1 LIPPPT
7 HHQELDVTELGVA
20 LAADFDEEGVEID
33 VEDAGTYLDGPRAG
47 EEHDDVLEGSLP
59 LAALRLNR
67 AREPAPV
74 TVPPVA
80 FLGLGAIGGPMA
92 AHLAEGG
99 GLTVWNRTASVA
111 REFAARHGARVAA
124 TPREAAAAADL
135 VLTCLPTSREVAA
148 LLDGPDGLLAGFR
161 PGALLVDCTS
171 GDPAGSRAIA
181 GRLAERGIGF
191 VDAPVSGGTDG
202 AQAGTLT
209 VMVGGEAPAVARA
222 RPVLERFGR
231 RIEHVGPVG
240 AGHALKA
247 VNNALLAVNIRAVG
261 EGLAALVKAGVP
273 ARQAL
278 DVINGSSGRSF
289 VSEALVPARVLTGAW
304 PRTFRLAL
312 LAKDVGIA
320 RELLRETGVDGALI
334 DLAGTLLEAARAEL
348 DEDADYLEAIRAIE
362 RQAGVEIRG

>member
-1 LIPPPT
+1 
-7 HHQELDVTELGVA
+7 VT
-20 LAADFDEEGVEID
+20 
-33 VEDAGTYLDGPRAG
+33 
-47 EEHDDVLEGSLP
+47 LP
-59 LAALRLNR
+59 
-67 AREPAPV
+67 PV
-74 TVPPVA
+74 T
-80 FLGLGAIGGPMA
+80 FLGLGAIGAPMA
-92 AHLAEGG
+92 VHLAGEG
-99 GLTVWNRTASVA
+99 GLTVWNRTGAVA
-111 REFAARHGARVAA
+111 RAFAARYGARAA
-124 TPREAAAAADL
+124 STPREAAAGAEL

-148 LLDGPDGLLAGFR
+148 LLEGPDGLLAGFR
-161 PGALLVDCTS
+161 PGALLIDCTS

-181 GRLAERGIGF
+181 ARLAERGVGF

-202 AQAGTLT
+202 AAAGVLT
-209 VMVGGEAPAVARA
+209 VMVGGEPAAVARA

-278 DVINGSSGRSF
+278 EVLNGSSGRSF
-289 VSEALVPARVLTGAW
+289 VSETLVPARVLSGAW

-320 RELLRETGVDGALI
+320 RELLRETGVDGPLL
-334 DLAGTLLEAARAEL
+334 DLAGRLFDAARGEL
-348 DEDADYLEAIRAIE
+348 DPEADYLEAIRLIE